1 MTPKPKTRRR
11 LALDRQQV
19 LILVIGSVMIV
30 SYFLVVLLPKHQEL
44 VALGSAVLR
53 ERDSVNQKVRASHEG
68 LYVSARISALRKV
81 QETLDRRLPSD
92 SRVGEFLDDVARCV
106 QAEPDVTHEM
116 QRTETSLGSVAP
128 AVPLRLRLKGPFDG
142 VYRCLAAI
150 EGLDRITRFCR
161 LHVSRLDGGKVVA
174 DAEVLVYYLPL
185 EDQPHAADESNKDQD
200 ANRSAVN
207 G

>member
-1 MTPKPKTRRR
+1 MTPQPKTRRR

-30 SYFLVVLLPKHQEL
+30 SYFLVMLLPKHQEL
-44 VALGSAVLR
+44 LALGSAVMR

-68 LYVSARISALRKV
+68 LYVSARIAALRKV

-106 QAEPDVTHEM
+106 QAEPAVTHEM

-150 EGLDRITRFCR
+150 EGLDRMNRFRR

-185 EDQPHAADESNKDQD
+185 EGQPHAADKSNKDQD